1 MRGVV
6 LGLLIVLSIAG
17 CIVKRLGSPQLTGT
31 CDGAC
36 AHYIECKPGHPEA
49 DRSRCMS
56 ECPQVFSDRDSIMG
70 YESLACDDAVEY
82 VDGSAART
90 AGTPVPV
97 Q

>member
-1 MRGVV
+1 MKGVV
-6 LGLLIVLSIAG
+6 LGFLLALTVAS
-17 CIVKRLGSPQLTGT
+17 CIVKRLGTPQLTGT

-49 DRSRCMS
+49 DRARCLS

-82 VDGSAART
+82 VDGNAAKT
-90 AGTPVPV
+90 AGAPAKVR
-97 Q
+97 